1 MQSQDEAG
9 SEPLAWSDDFKM
21 RRKEASA
28 LAAALGYPLAPAT
41 LAKMAV
47 QGGGPEIAYFGT
59 VPLYE
64 VASFKEWLNSR
75 TTRARST
82 AELRRNLQVEAAAA

>member
-1 MQSQDEAG
+1 MQSQEDAG
-9 SEPLAWSDDFKM
+9 SEPLAWTDDFKM

-47 QGGGPEIAYFGT
+47 HGDGPEIAYFGT

-64 VASFKEWLNSR
+64 VRIFKQWLNGR

-82 AELRRNLQVEAAAA
+82 AELRRTLQIEAAA

>member
-1 MQSQDEAG
+1 MHSDGVA
-9 SEPLAWSDDFKM
+9 SPLEWSIDYKM

-28 LAAALGYPLAPAT
+28 LAAALGYPVAPAT

-47 QGGGPEIAYFGT
+47 QGGGPEISYFGT

-64 VASFKEWLNSR
+64 VGAFKRWLSAR
-75 TTRARST
+75 THRAQSVT
-82 AELRRNLQVEAAAA
+82 ELRTILAEAAA